1 MTVETQTLYSYDQAT
16 TAAWDVIRSI
26 EGYFDRIEI
35 CGSLRR
41 KKDLIKD
48 IDLVCLPLDRFFL
61 NVALGKVCT
70 STKPTPE
77 KITFICKDSGIPG
90 EIFFVHNLQ
99 EFEVMKLVRTGDYS
113 FNRALTQGAHTK
125 GLVFRFAKDKGYYQ
139 IPMYGLYRI
148 TGTWWDELAD
158 RAHRKVHLIGD
169 MINPVAWKEK
179 DIIELIFNKYYE
191 PTQRSW
197 WESGYDPDANPEYNR
212 EHYAGY
218 GTSQDQEESSQTD
231 VEGRGPESTPD

>member
-1 MTVETQTLYSYDQAT
+1 MSEQAQLFSYDQAMG
-16 TAAWDVIRSI
+16 AAQRIVDDIKQYTI
-26 EGYFDRIEI
+26 KIEI
-35 CGSLRR
+35 CGGLRR
-41 KKDLIKD
+41 HKQEVHD
-48 IDLVCLPLDRFFL
+48 IDLVCWPKDRWML
-61 NVALGKVCT
+61 NVMLGRECNLVEPTTEK
-70 STKPTPE
+70 TKFRWAT
-77 KITFICKDSGIPG
+77 IPG
-90 EIFFVHNLQ
+90 EIFFVANEQ
-99 EFEVMKLVRTGDYS
+99 QFEVMKLVRTGDYS
-113 FNRALTQGAHTK
+113 FNRALTQAAHTK

-231 VEGRGPESTPD
+231 VEGRGPESTPN